1 MSLTRRDLMTG
12 ALGGALGAAGMYE
25 LVDRLAAAQPPPRRA
40 PLVRGAQEQHI
51 FDAPVTAEGGLRIVV
66 PPRHHAVATA
76 RVDAGSPR
84 GAQRDFEERLRRVEQ
99 RPGLGVTVAWGL
111 PYFRRHV
118 TRQAERHL
126 PFDHRAGGPVRALV
140 DAVRFAS
147 DPASTVLEANDV
159 AVLLRSDSRADLDA
173 ALEHLFTRDL
183 APTSIRRGFVGDG
196 LPKRMAVAAGVP
208 GADSI
213 PEGAQLFLGFT
224 STEESTMAAGKI
236 ANLETLGHSDGGP
249 DGYFTAGTTM
259 HLSHLS
265 IDLEAWYGRDSVLT
279 RGRSIGAHSGALQS
293 ESRLR
298 EPHIGAD
305 GTVYPPGIPLAMRAD
320 FDTLDNPF
328 AWRRDGAAG
337 PPAAGLH
344 FVSFMATSG
353 DFHRLRAA
361 METARPRLPIR
372 ATHRQNFLV
381 PPREHRSFP
390 LAEI

>member
-1 MSLTRRDLMTG
+1 
-12 ALGGALGAAGMYE
+12 
-25 LVDRLAAAQPPPRRA
+25 
-40 PLVRGAQEQHI
+40 
-51 FDAPVTAEGGLRIVV
+51 
-66 PPRHHAVATA
+66 
-76 RVDAGSPR
+76 
-84 GAQRDFEERLRRVEQ
+84 
-99 RPGLGVTVAWGL
+99 
-111 PYFRRHV
+111 
-118 TRQAERHL
+118 
-126 PFDHRAGGPVRALV
+126 
-140 DAVRFAS
+140 
-147 DPASTVLEANDV
+147 
-159 AVLLRSDSRADLDA
+159 
-173 ALEHLFTRDL
+173 
-183 APTSIRRGFVGDG
+183 
-196 LPKRMAVAAGVP
+196 
-208 GADSI
+208 
-213 PEGAQLFLGFT
+213 
-224 STEESTMAAGKI
+224 MAAGKI